1 MALYHPRNRYLL
13 PMALNESNWRSPV
26 DPNELIEL
34 SGIACAVEGTGAS
47 AVAATLH
54 AAAALLK
61 TSPYWDW
68 FINLSA
74 SDYPAI
80 TQDDLLHAFTSL
92 PRDLN
97 FIDRMNP
104 SLHLDTNTRIV
115 YGTGNRTMP
124 DAFKMFTGSPRAVLS
139 RSFVEHRVLGV
150 DNLPRCG

>member
-1 MALYHPRNRYLL
+1 MQVQQHP
-13 PMALNESNWRSPV
+13 NESNWRSPV

-80 TQDDLLHAFTSL
+80 TQDGE
-92 PRDLN
+92 
-97 FIDRMNP
+97 
-104 SLHLDTNTRIV
+104 HLVSAPCN
-115 YGTGNRTMP
+115 
-124 DAFKMFTGSPRAVLS
+124 
-139 RSFVEHRVLGV
+139 
-150 DNLPRCG
+150 